1 MRTKKQFY
9 FSLLLLFFF
18 WGDGGLCSLN
28 YRVHISCS
36 IVKSKSSSLE
46 WDRDLQVI
54 DKVGEV
60 ENGPIQ
66 VTTKHSINVNFD
78 EDNHEYHA
86 VVVVGEEDMLLSY
99 FNAVSF

>member
-1 MRTKKQFY
+1 M
-9 FSLLLLFFF
+9 
-18 WGDGGLCSLN
+18 
-28 YRVHISCS
+28 
-36 IVKSKSSSLE
+36 
-46 WDRDLQVI
+46 QVI

-78 EDNHEYHA
+78 EDNHEYHV

-99 FNAVSF
+99 FNPVSF

>member
-9 FSLLLLFFF
+9 FSLLLLLFF

-66 VTTKHSINVNFD
+66 ITTKHSMNVNFD

-99 FNAVSF
+99 FNPVSF